1 MNATDPTQ
9 KSHILEENE
18 YIYFGGIMHI
28 LVETGIFYVENNC
41 TDVSGVINHFGQILH
56 GTPNYGVPSKFVFS
70 YMEMGSWG
78 ILWPKTHLEHPETV
92 VLGVN

>member
-28 LVETGIFYVENNC
+28 LVQTGIFYVENNC
-41 TDVSGVINHFGQILH
+41 TDVSGVINHFGQLSH
-56 GTPNYGVPSKFVFS
+56 YGVPSKFVFS
-70 YMEMGSWG
+70 FMEMSSWG